1 MRCFSLDFSAVQLR
15 AELLRMEKASGRT
28 QWKEQRKCSIMKQF
42 TADKAGTQIWEENNM
57 KKQILALIMAAGAA
71 VSLAACSG
79 SSTASSAAASS
90 EAASSQAASSEAASS
105 EAASEAESKAEESQA
120 AGGTLTMATNAEF
133 EPWEYH
139 DGDKIIGIDA
149 DIAAALAKKLGME
162 LKIEDM
168 AFDAI
173 IPSVSSGKA
182 DFGMAA
188 ISVTDERK
196 ASVDFTNTY
205 ADSALVV
212 LVKNDN
218 TEITGADALSG
229 HKIGAQTGTTG
240 ELKATDLA
248 GDENVERYNTYFE
261 AIQSLKQGK
270 IDAVVIDKAPAKVFL
285 SQNDDI
291 KQVGEEMDKEE
302 YAIAVEKGNT
312 ELVDKLNTA
321 IEELK
326 ADGTLDEIVNKY
338 IPAE

>member
-1 MRCFSLDFSAVQLR
+1 
-15 AELLRMEKASGRT
+15 
-28 QWKEQRKCSIMKQF
+28 
-42 TADKAGTQIWEENNM
+42 M
-57 KKQILALIMAAGAA
+57 KKQILAAVMAVGMA
-71 VSLAACSG
+71 VSLAACS
-79 SSTASSAAASS
+79 SSSKESAASSAPAAD
-90 EAASSQAASSEAASS
+90 AASS
-105 EAASEAESKAEESQA
+105 EAASEAASSAAASEAESKAADTES
-120 AGGTLTMATNAEF
+120 AGGVLTMATNAEF

-139 DGDKIIGIDA
+139 EGDKVVGIDA
-149 DIAAALAKKLGME
+149 DIAAAIAEKLGME

-173 IPSVSSGKA
+173 IPSVVSGKA

-188 ISVTDERK
+188 ISVTEERK

-240 ELKATDLA
+240 ELKATDLV
-248 GDENVERYNTYFE
+248 GDENVERYNSYFE

-270 IDAVVIDKAPAKVFL
+270 IDAVIIDKAPAKVFL
-285 SQNDDI
+285 SQNEDI
-291 KQVGEEMDKEE
+291 KQVGDEMDKEE
-302 YAIAVEKGNT
+302 YAIAVKKGNA
-312 ELVDKLNTA
+312 ELVEKLNSV

-326 ADGTLDEIVNKY
+326 SDGTFDEIVNKY